1 MAAGRGHLG
10 VVGALLAD
18 HRVVDPNQG
27 GVGGF
32 TPLVIA
38 ASKGQA
44 DVVAALLRDQRVK
57 EIPGWARD
65 LGTRGIYRSKHAERG
80 CVLRE
85 ARAQN
90 ARTI

>member
-1 MAAGRGHLG
+1 M
-10 VVGALLAD
+10 VGALLAD

-57 EIPGWARD
+57 ESEKRGGARHNGYQGG
-65 LGTRGIYRSKHAERG
+65 LGT
-80 CVLRE
+80 
-85 ARAQN
+85 
-90 ARTI
+90 